1 VVIAPLI
8 AFFSRNPRLVAL
20 RCQRVPRVLGPLLF
34 RAEQLAADAVVV
46 PGVLDDLLVGD
57 ADGLH
62 LRFRASAS
70 VYDVTEDSGY
80 TVGDYLLDR
89 LAELGVTEVFGVPGD
104 FNLEFLDHVLAHKR
118 IRWVGNANELNAGY
132 AADGYGRLRGMSA
145 LVTTFGVGE
154 LSAANAVAGS
164 YAEHVPVVHIV
175 GAPSKDAQGARRVV
189 HHSLGDGD
197 FEHFFRVAREITCA
211 QANLVPAT
219 ATREID
225 RVLSEVREHKLP
237 GYLLLAT
244 DVARFPVE
252 PPTAPL
258 ARYTGGTS
266 PRALSLFTEAA
277 TELIGDHRLTVLADL
292 LVHRLQAVPQLEELL
307 AADVV
312 PHATLMWGK
321 SLVDETSPTFLGI
334 YAGAA
339 SDERVRRAIEEAPVL
354 VTAGVQF
361 TDMVSGFFSQ
371 KIDPSRTIDIGPN
384 QSVVAGQ
391 VFAPLDIE
399 AALGA
404 LTSILRRRGIRSAPI
419 APVSVP
425 EPNEAPSRSS
435 VLTQKVLWDSLSA
448 ALTPGNVV
456 LADQGTS
463 FFGMAAHRLPSGV
476 TFIGQPLWASIGY
489 TLPAAL
495 GAGLAHPDR
504 RAVLLIGDGAAQ
516 LTIQELGTFSRE
528 GVAAVVVVVNNDG
541 YTVERAIHGGDAY
554 YNDIVRWSWLDVPR
568 ALGVRDCLV
577 FRAETY
583 GELEDA
589 FAAAAAH
596 RDRMVVIE
604 AVVARMDVPPLLAEL
619 ADSLAAANASQMPIL
634 GR

>member
-1 VVIAPLI
+1 MG
-8 AFFSRNPRLVAL
+8 
-20 RCQRVPRVLGPLLF
+20 VPFESP
-34 RAEQLAADAVVV
+34 
-46 PGVLDDLLVGD
+46 
-57 ADGLH
+57 
-62 LRFRASAS
+62 
-70 VYDVTEDSGY
+70 Y

-104 FNLEFLDHVLAHKR
+104 FNLEFLDHVVAHNT

-145 LVTTFGVGE
+145 LITTFGVGE

-197 FEHFFRVAREITCA
+197 FEHFLRIAREFTCA

-225 RVLSEVREHKLP
+225 RVLSEVREQKLP

-244 DVARFPVE
+244 DVARFPTE
-252 PPTAPL
+252 PPSAPL

-266 PRALSLFTEAA
+266 PRALSLFVDAA
-277 TELIGDHRLTVLADL
+277 TELIGDHQVTVLADL
-292 LVHRLQAVPQLEELL
+292 LVHRLQAVPQLEALL

-321 SLVDETSPTFLGI
+321 SLVDESSPTYLGI

-339 SDERVRRAIEEAPVL
+339 SDERVRKAIEEAPVL
-354 VTAGVQF
+354 VLAGVQF

-371 KIDPSRTIDIGPN
+371 HIDPARTIDIGAD

-399 AALGA
+399 AALDA
-404 LTSILRRRGIRSAPI
+404 LTSILKRRGIRSE
-419 APVSVP
+419 PVPASSSDQRF
-425 EPNEAPSRSS
+425 EPPPRDQPLSQEA
-435 VLTQKVLWDSLSA
+435 LWDRLSA
-448 ALTPGNVV
+448 ALTPGNIV

-463 FFGMAAHRLPSGV
+463 FYGMAGHRLPSGV

-504 RAVLLIGDGAAQ
+504 RPVLLIGDGAAQ
-516 LTIQELGTFSRE
+516 LTIQELGSFARE
-528 GVAAVVVVVNNDG
+528 GVAPVVVVVNNDG
-541 YTVERAIHGGDAY
+541 YTVERAIHGREAY
-554 YNDIVRWSWLDVPR
+554 YNDIVRWNWLEVPN
-568 ALGVRDCLV
+568 ALGVREHLT

-583 GELEDA
+583 GELDDA
-589 FAAAAAH
+589 LTAAAAQ
-596 RDRMVVIE
+596 RDRMVFVE
-604 AVVARMDVPPLLAEL
+604 AVVPRSDVPALLTELAES
-619 ADSLAAANASQMPIL
+619 AAAANTSQVTTV
-634 GR
+634 RKAR

>member
-1 VVIAPLI
+1 VGAP
-8 AFFSRNPRLVAL
+8 P
-20 RCQRVPRVLGPLLF
+20 
-34 RAEQLAADAVVV
+34 E
-46 PGVLDDLLVGD
+46 
-57 ADGLH
+57 
-62 LRFRASAS
+62 ASYS
-70 VYDVTEDSGY
+70 
-80 TVGDYLLDR
+80 VGDYLLDR

-104 FNLEFLDHVLAHKR
+104 FNLEFLDHVVAHKR

-154 LSAANAVAGS
+154 LSAANAIAGS

-197 FEHFFRVAREITCA
+197 FEHFLRVAREITCA

-225 RVLSEVREHKLP
+225 RLLSEVREQKLP
-237 GYLLLAT
+237 GYLLIAT
-244 DVARFPVE
+244 DVARFPTE
-252 PPTAPL
+252 PPSAPL
-258 ARYTGGTS
+258 PRYTGGTS
-266 PRALSLFTEAA
+266 PRALALFIDAA
-277 TELIGDHRLTVLADL
+277 TQLIGDHQLTVLADL
-292 LVHRLQAVPQLEELL
+292 LVHRLEAVPQLEALL
-307 AADVV
+307 DADVV

-321 SLVDETSPTFLGI
+321 SLVDESAPTFLGI

-339 SDERVRRAIEEAPVL
+339 SDEPVRKAIEEAPVL

-371 KIDPSRTIDIGPN
+371 QIDPARTIDIGPN

-391 VFAPLDIE
+391 VFAPLDMKS
-399 AALGA
+399 ALQA
-404 LTSILRRRGIRSAPI
+404 LTSILERRGIHSSSLPQTSSAESFYPP
-419 APVSVP
+419 AREQP
-425 EPNEAPSRSS
+425 
-435 VLTQKVLWDSLSA
+435 LTQEALWDRLSA

-463 FFGMAAHRLPSGV
+463 FYGMAGHRLPSGV

-504 RAVLLIGDGAAQ
+504 RVVLLIGDGAAQ
-516 LTIQELGTFSRE
+516 LTIQELGSFTRE
-528 GVAAVVVVVNNDG
+528 GLAPVVVVVNNDG
-541 YTVERAIHGGDAY
+541 YTVERAIHGRNAY
-554 YNDIVRWSWLDVPR
+554 YNDIVAWSWLDVAN
-568 ALGVRDCLV
+568 ALGVRNHLA
-577 FRAETY
+577 FRARTY

-589 FAAAAAH
+589 LTAAAEH
-596 RDRMVVIE
+596 RDQMVLIE
-604 AVVARMDVPPLLAEL
+604 AVVPQLDVPPLLTEL
-619 ADSLAAANASQMPIL
+619 AESAAEANASKIASVMRGEP
-634 GR
+634 

>member
-1 VVIAPLI
+1 VGAAPE
-8 AFFSRNPRLVAL
+8 S
-20 RCQRVPRVLGPLLF
+20 
-34 RAEQLAADAVVV
+34 
-46 PGVLDDLLVGD
+46 
-57 ADGLH
+57 
-62 LRFRASAS
+62 S
-70 VYDVTEDSGY
+70 Y

-104 FNLEFLDHVLAHKR
+104 FNLEFLDHVVAHQR

-154 LSAANAVAGS
+154 LSAANAIAGS

-197 FEHFFRVAREITCA
+197 FEHFVRIAREITCA

-225 RVLSEVREHKLP
+225 RVLSEVREQKRP
-237 GYLLLAT
+237 GYLLIAT
-244 DVARFPVE
+244 DVARFPTE

-258 ARYTGGTS
+258 SRYTGGTS
-266 PRALSLFTEAA
+266 PRALSLFVDAA
-277 TELIGDHRLTVLADL
+277 TELIGDHQLTVLADL
-292 LVHRLQAVPQLEELL
+292 LVHRLQVVPQLEALL

-339 SDERVRRAIEEAPVL
+339 SDEPVRRAIEEAPVL

-371 KIDPSRTIDIGPN
+371 KIDPSRTIDVGPN

-391 VFAPLDIE
+391 VFAPLDIA
-399 AALGA
+399 AALEA
-404 LTSILRRRGIRSAPI
+404 LTSILKRRGVRSPPLPPTAGDTHFTAPDR
-419 APVSVP
+419 
-425 EPNEAPSRSS
+425 EQL
-435 VLTQKVLWDSLSA
+435 LTQEVLWDRLSA

-463 FFGMAAHRLPSGV
+463 FYGMAGHRLASGV

-504 RAVLLIGDGAAQ
+504 RPVLLIGDGAAQ
-516 LTIQELGTFSRE
+516 LTVQELGSFTRE
-528 GVAAVVVVVNNDG
+528 GVAPVVVVVNNGG
-541 YTVERAIHGGDAY
+541 YTVERAIHGQQAY
-554 YNDIVRWSWLDVPR
+554 YNDIVGWSWLDIPN
-568 ALGVRDCLV
+568 ALGVRDHLA
-577 FRAETY
+577 FRVETY
-583 GELEDA
+583 GQLDDA
-589 FAAAAAH
+589 LTAAAAH
-596 RDRMVVIE
+596 RDRMVLVE
-604 AVVARMDVPPLLAEL
+604 AVLPRSDVPPLLTEL
-619 ADSLAAANASQMPIL
+619 AESAAAANASQITSV
-634 GR
+634 GKGES